1 VAKRDMFTELM
12 EGIEAMGA
20 GREGTVTL
28 RSHSVEAKAPPP
40 VDAAYVKATRRQ
52 LHMSAPVFART
63 LRVSP
68 RTLERWEQGQEPGA
82 AAQVLIALV
91 RRHPDTLERIAK
103 LETSSRGRAPKKRVG
118 RRLGGLKV
126 KRLGRRN
133 AVRPR
138 LT

>member
-1 VAKRDMFTELM
+1 MFTELM

-20 GREGTVTL
+20 AREGKLTL
-28 RSHSVEAKAPPP
+28 RSHTVEAKAPPP

-63 LRVSP
+63 LRVSA
-68 RTLERWEQGQEPGA
+68 RTLERWEQGQDPGP

-103 LETSSRGRAPKKRVG
+103 LETTSRGGTSKKRVG
-118 RRLGGLKV
+118 RRSGGLRV

-133 AVRPR
+133 ATRPK
-138 LT
+138 